1 MHERKRLF
9 LRMGDEVT
17 HLRYPEWGTGVVVE
31 EMRSEQPGGICFVRI
46 DFEDGMQR
54 TFNNDFDSE
63 WCCYFFGVRR
73 Q

>member
-1 MHERKRLF
+1 MLERRRLF
-9 LRMGDEVT
+9 LRIGDEVT
-17 HLRYPEWGTGVVVE
+17 HLRYPEWGIGVAVE
-31 EMRSEQPGGICFVRI
+31 ERQSDVPGGICFVRVV
-46 DFEDGMQR
+46 FEDGAQR

>member
-17 HLRYPEWGTGVVVE
+17 HARYPEWGTGVVVE
-31 EMRSEQPGGICFVRI
+31 EMRSEVPGGICFVRI
-46 DFEDGMQR
+46 DFEDGMRR